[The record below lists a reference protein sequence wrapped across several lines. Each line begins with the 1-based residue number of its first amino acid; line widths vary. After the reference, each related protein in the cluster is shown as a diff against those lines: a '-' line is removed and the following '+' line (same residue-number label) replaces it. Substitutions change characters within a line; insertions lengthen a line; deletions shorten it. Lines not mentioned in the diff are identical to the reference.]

1 MKHNRQE
8 FIWMIMI
15 LILLVSPGCSLRY
28 IPQSGEEFK
37 RETLRLEEKARSHED
52 PEVRAECQLELAYL
66 YLNHR
71 NPLLNYGK
79 ALQGFEAYLSFT
91 GADRQTEEIQNW
103 TLALREMGRRER
115 ETASLK
121 ERVAK
126 LVQDMERR
134 ERETASLQE
143 KFAKLAQDNEGKGKS
158 LAWQVKKNQESQ
170 AALEKLHAQV
180 DSLERTNRSLK
191 EANEKMKETVEKLKN
206 LDLQMEEKRKAI
218 K

>member
-1 MKHNRQE
+1 MKHKRQE
-8 FIWMIMI
+8 VLWLIIL
-15 LILLVSPGCSLRY
+15 LILLASPSCSLKY
-28 IPQSGEEFK
+28 APQSGDEF
-37 RETLRLEEKARSHED
+37 RQETLRLEEKARSHED

-66 YLNHR
+66 YLHYR

-79 ALQGFEAYLSFT
+79 ALQGFEAYLKFT
-91 GADRQTEEIQNW
+91 GSDRQTEEIQNW
-103 TLALREMGRRER
+103 TLALREMDRRER

-126 LVQDMERR
+126 LVQEND
-134 ERETASLQE
+134 
-143 KFAKLAQDNEGKGKS
+143 GKTKS
-158 LAWQVKKNQESQ
+158 LAWQLKKNQETQ

-180 DSLERTNRSLK
+180 DSLERTNRGLK
-191 EANEKMKETVEKLKN
+191 EANDKMKETVEKLKN

>member
-1 MKHNRQE
+1 MKHKRQE
-8 FIWMIMI
+8 VLWRILL
-15 LILLVSPGCSLRY
+15 LILLASPSCTLKY
-28 IPQSGEEFK
+28 APQSGDEF
-37 RETLRLEEKARSHED
+37 RQETLRLEEKARSHED

-66 YLNHR
+66 YLHYR

-79 ALQGFEAYLSFT
+79 ALQGFEAYLKFT
-91 GADRQTEEIQNW
+91 GSDRQTEEIQNW
-103 TLALREMGRRER
+103 TLALREMDRRER

-126 LVQDMERR
+126 LVQEND
-134 ERETASLQE
+134 
-143 KFAKLAQDNEGKGKS
+143 GKTKS
-158 LAWQVKKNQESQ
+158 LAWQLKKNQEAQ

-180 DSLERTNRSLK
+180 DSLERTNRGLK
-191 EANEKMKETVEKLKN
+191 EANDKMKETVEKLKN

>member
-8 FIWMIMI
+8 VIWMIMI
-15 LILLVSPGCSLRY
+15 LILLVSPSCSLRH

-52 PEVRAECQLELAYL
+52 PEVRAECQLEVAYL
-66 YLNHR
+66 YLHHR

-79 ALQGFEAYLSFT
+79 ALQGFEAYLRFT

-103 TLALREMGRRER
+103 TLALREMERRER

-126 LVQDMERR
+126 LVQEND
-134 ERETASLQE
+134 
-143 KFAKLAQDNEGKGKS
+143 GKTKS
-158 LAWQVKKNQESQ
+158 LAWQLKKNQETQ

-191 EANEKMKETVEKLKN
+191 EANDKMKETVEKLKN

>member
-1 MKHNRQE
+1 
-8 FIWMIMI
+8 MIII
-15 LILLVSPGCSLRY
+15 LILLVSPSCSLRY

-37 RETLRLEEKARSHED
+37 RETLRLEEKARSHQD

-66 YLNHR
+66 YLHHR

-79 ALQGFEAYLSFT
+79 ALQGFEAYLSST

-103 TLALREMGRRER
+103 TLALREMDRRER

-126 LVQDMERR
+126 LVQEND
-134 ERETASLQE
+134 
-143 KFAKLAQDNEGKGKS
+143 GKTKS
-158 LAWQVKKNQESQ
+158 LGWQLKKNQETQ
-170 AALEKLHAQV
+170 AALERLQAQV

-191 EANEKMKETVEKLKN
+191 EANDKMKETVEKLKN

>member
-1 MKHNRQE
+1 MEHKRQE
-8 FIWMIMI
+8 VIWLILF
-15 LILLVSPGCSLRY
+15 LILLASPSCTLKY
-28 IPQSGEEFK
+28 APQSGDEF
-37 RETLRLEEKARSHED
+37 RQETLRLEEKARSHED

-66 YLNHR
+66 YLHYR

-79 ALQGFEAYLSFT
+79 ALQGFEAYLKFS
-91 GADRQTEEIQNW
+91 GSDRQTEEIQNW
-103 TLALREMGRRER
+103 TLALREMDRRER

-126 LVQDMERR
+126 LVQEND
-134 ERETASLQE
+134 
-143 KFAKLAQDNEGKGKS
+143 GKTKS
-158 LAWQVKKNQESQ
+158 LAWQLKKNQEAQ

-180 DSLERTNRSLK
+180 DSLERTNRGLK
-191 EANEKMKETVEKLKN
+191 EANDKMKETVEKLKN

>member
-8 FIWMIMI
+8 VIWMIMI

-28 IPQSGEEFK
+28 IPQSGEEFR
-37 RETLRLEEKARSHED
+37 RETLRLEEKARNHED

-66 YLNHR
+66 YLHHR

-79 ALQGFEAYLSFT
+79 ALQGFEAYLRFT

-103 TLALREMGRRER
+103 TLALREMERRER

-126 LVQDMERR
+126 LVQE
-134 ERETASLQE
+134 
-143 KFAKLAQDNEGKGKS
+143 NEGKTKS
-158 LAWQVKKNQESQ
+158 LAWQLKKNQETQ
-170 AALEKLHAQV
+170 AALEKFHAQV

-191 EANEKMKETVEKLKN
+191 EANDKMKETVEKLKT